1 MGKIII
7 DLPLNINR
15 RYQLNDVEAATLL
28 LQSLEASAPRIKGNS
43 DTAAEDLADVRA
55 AKRDRKE
62 KGFLTIEQLKAE
74 LNL

>member
-15 RYQLNDVEAATLL
+15 CYRLNDVESATLL
-28 LQSLEASAPRIKGNS
+28 LQNLEASAQRVKENS
-43 DTAAEDLADVRA
+43 ADAAEDLADIRA
-55 AKRDRKE
+55 AKRARKE